1 MISRI
6 STFGQSTSMLT
17 TTLKVQAKLADQQTQ
32 TSSGLKSTTYG
43 GLGKDSSSV
52 LRLQSQSTQLA
63 AENTAASNATAIVN
77 ASYSALGSI
86 ADLATTIKSQL
97 ASMLSGTTTDTDTIT
112 QYATDWLSDL
122 QALLNSQSGD
132 TYLFGGTATNTAPAD
147 FSDADYDPTAD
158 TSVADTGYYQGS
170 TTGRTLTTT
179 DGQTINLSVSA
190 NSSALEELA
199 RALKMVLASPTDSSV
214 ISSAYDMVSDAVSGV
229 GALQEQVSIQASSL
243 SDLTERNTAKID
255 SIDTLVSNLKDADL
269 SETAILST
277 QYETQLEAMYSMISS
292 LSKLSLSKYL

>member
-6 STFGQSTSMLT
+6 ATYGQSSASLAA
-17 TTLKVQAKLADQQTQ
+17 TLKVQAKLADQQTQ

-52 LRLQSQSTQLA
+52 LRLQSQSSQLT
-63 AENTAASNATAIVN
+63 AENSAASTATAIAN

-86 ADLATTIKSQL
+86 ADLASTIQSQL
-97 ASMLSGTTTDTDTIT
+97 ASMMSGASSDSDTVTA
-112 QYATDWLSDL
+112 YVTDWLSDL
-122 QALLNSQSGD
+122 EALLNSKSGD
-132 TYLFGGTATNTAPAD
+132 TYLFGGTATSTAPVD
-147 FSDADYDPTAD
+147 FSDADYDPTVD
-158 TSVADTGYYQGS
+158 TSASDTSYYQGS
-170 TTGRTLTTT
+170 SSVRTLTTA
-179 DGQTINLSVSA
+179 DGQTISLSVTA
-190 NSSALEELA
+190 DSSAFEELA
-199 RALKMVLASPTDSSV
+199 RALKMVLASPTDSTV
-214 ISSAYDMVSDAVSGV
+214 ISSAYDMVSDAVTSV
-229 GALQEQVSIQASSL
+229 GTLQEKVSIQAASL
-243 SDLTERNTAKID
+243 SDLTDRNTAKID